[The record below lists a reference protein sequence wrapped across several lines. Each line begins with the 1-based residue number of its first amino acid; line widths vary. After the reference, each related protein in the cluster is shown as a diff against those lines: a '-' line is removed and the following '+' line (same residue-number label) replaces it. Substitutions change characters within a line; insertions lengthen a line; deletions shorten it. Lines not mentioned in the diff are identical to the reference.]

1 MIREGQII
9 LFEFPR
15 TDQGS
20 GKLRPALV
28 VRSLPGSYDDWLIC
42 MITTRLYHENA
53 GIDEVIKK
61 TDPDFSHTGLKA
73 TSLIR
78 VTRIAVV
85 STSILEGVIGSIP
98 HSHLLQIRARICQ
111 WISDENTI
119 EPSPPV

>member
-1 MIREGQII
+1 M
-9 LFEFPR
+9 L
-15 TDQGS
+15 
-20 GKLRPALV
+20 
-28 VRSLPGSYDDWLIC
+28 RSLPGSYDDWLIC

-61 TDPDFSHTGLKA
+61 TDPDFSHTGLKS

-85 STSILEGVIGSIP
+85 STSIFEGVIGSIP
-98 HSHLLQIRARICQ
+98 HSRLLQIRARICQ

-119 EPSPPV
+119 EASHQG